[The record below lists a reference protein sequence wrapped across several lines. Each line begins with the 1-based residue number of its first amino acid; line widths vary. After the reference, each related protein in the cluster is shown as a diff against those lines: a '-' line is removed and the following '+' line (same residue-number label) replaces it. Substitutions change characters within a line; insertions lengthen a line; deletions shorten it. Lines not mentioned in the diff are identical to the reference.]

1 MAYLDKAI
9 TKLDATSSSN
19 QYFTFVNSS
28 IGGPEDLKVNA
39 NIAFN
44 PSLNTFIVE
53 GNLIVNG
60 TTTTLGTQDLV
71 VEDKNIIIG
80 NVETPSDT
88 TANGGGI
95 TLKGATDKTFNWVDS
110 TDSWTSSENINL
122 ASGKLFKINGTNVL
136 NGTNAYVTADAALA
150 AYNANN
156 SDKLDNQDG
165 TYYLN
170 WENFTNKPNNF
181 SNFSLDNTD
190 LEYAW
195 VGNDGTSLSPNSTDS
210 TLKFVAGAG
219 TNVAIDSTN
228 NAIRFSHSDTSSVSS
243 LTALTG
249 ANVISDLDFDQFG
262 HTTLISTRA
271 LTPADIGAQPAFT
284 AGSVAESTSSVLTIT
299 NGAGATLTNLGI
311 QVKASS
317 GSQSGYLSS
326 ADWLKFNN
334 AATNASQWNG
344 GSTGLVAATG
354 RTSLGATTVGSNIFT
369 LANPS
374 AIRYLRT
381 NADNT
386 VTAIDGATLKAEI
399 GLGNVSTSVPANTL
413 VLHTTGATNVT
424 FPTSGTLATT
434 SQITTVNDGA
444 LALTVSAAA
453 SGQGVVLGTGTGF
466 TANEPAGTV
475 TYDIDV
481 GPALTSLATIMNG
494 ATTGFL
500 KKTAND
506 TYAIDSTVLTSAST
520 LDASKLSGTIP
531 STVLGNSNVYIGNT
545 AVALNRGT
553 GVLSLTGIN
562 IDGNAGY
569 ATTAGS
575 TTNSITAGNGITG
588 STFNGGSA
596 QTWSIVSA
604 AGSAGTI
611 GTISVAADTV
621 GVSLGTTGTVAA
633 AGDHGHGNILTG
645 GTITAAAV
653 APANTDYILI
663 SDASNSGKVE
673 KSIAIGTGTTT
684 YLRNDGTWATPAD
697 TNTDTLQSI
706 SNIATAGTY
715 YPSFVS
721 ATGAVVGYVAQ
732 DKLKFNPSTGVLS
745 TTYLS
750 GAMVNGVTT
759 ITAST
764 YTADKAYPIILVDAT
779 TPASITISLPAAASS
794 SGLVFRIKKTDGS
807 AHPVILD
814 ANGTE
819 LIDGAETF
827 TLIYQYQ
834 AVDLACNG
842 TAWYIL

>member
-9 TKLDATSSSN
+9 TKLDVSSTGN

-53 GNLIVNG
+53 GNLMVNG

-80 NVETPSDT
+80 NVGTPSDI
-88 TANGGGI
+88 TADGGGI
-95 TLKGATDKTFNWVDS
+95 TLKGTTDKTFNWVDS

-122 ASGKLFKINGTNVL
+122 ATGKIIKINGANIL
-136 NGTNAYVTADAALA
+136 SATNAYVTANYSVD
-150 AYNANN
+150 
-156 SDKLDNQDG
+156 SDKLDGQHG
-165 TYYLN
+165 SYYLN
-170 WENFTNKPNNF
+170 ASNFTNKDPNY
-181 SNFSLDNTD
+181 SSIQIDNTD
-190 LEYAW
+190 TEFVW
-195 VGNDGTSLSPNSTDS
+195 VSADATSVSPSTSSD
-210 TLKFVAGAG
+210 TLKFVGGSG
-219 TNVAIDSTN
+219 TNFAIDATN
-228 NAIRFSHSDTSSVSS
+228 KAIRVSHSDTSSQASVNNSGR
-243 LTALTG
+243 TYIQDVT
-249 ANVISDLDFDQFG
+249 LDGFG
-262 HTTLISTRA
+262 HVTGLVSATETVTDTTYV
-271 LTPADIGAQPAFT
+271 F
-284 AGSVAESTSSVLTIT
+284 
-299 NGAGATLTNLGI
+299 
-311 QVKASS
+311 
-317 GSQSGYLSS
+317 
-326 ADWLKFNN
+326 N
-334 AATNASQWNG
+334 AATNNSAPALQVVNSG
-344 GSTGLVAATG
+344 GTIQSVRLIQA
-354 RTSLGATTVGSNIFT
+354 GATTITQTN
-369 LANPS
+369 AS
-374 AIRYLRT
+374 AITISSANTTYTNSGTGLTLTGTTFAHADTSSVANVSASGRTYITGLTFDEFGHVSGTSTGTETVVDTNTTYTMNAATVSSAPAIQLYGSDSTTNPVRFIASGGTTITQT
-381 NADNT
+381 NA
-386 VTAIDGATLKAEI
+386 TAITISTTAVGNGTLI
-399 GLGNVSTSVPANTL
+399 LNTG
-413 VLHTTGATNVT
+413 TAG
-424 FPTSGTLATT
+424 SGTAI
-434 SQITTVNDGA
+434 SITNTGLFSANDSSNKTYTVN
-444 LALTVSAAA
+444 
-453 SGQGVVLGTGTGF
+453 
-466 TANEPAGTV
+466 
-475 TYDIDV
+475 V
-481 GPALTSLATIMNG
+481 GPAISGLSTIMNG
-494 ATTGFL
+494 ATTGAL
-500 KKTAND
+500 RKSAND
-506 TYAIDSTVLTSAST
+506 TFYLDSAILNSAST

-531 STVLGNSNVYIGNT
+531 SAVLGNSNVYIGNT
-545 AVALNRGT
+545 SVALNRST
-553 GVLSLTGIN
+553 GVLSLAGVN

-621 GVSLGTTGTVAA
+621 GVSLGTTSTVAA
-633 AGDHGHGNILTG
+633 AGNHGHGNILTG

-684 YLRNDGTWATPAD
+684 YLRNDGTWASPPD

-721 ATGAVVGYVAQ
+721 ATGAVVGYIAQ
-732 DKLKFNPSTGVLS
+732 DKLTFNPSTGVLS

-759 ITAST
+759 VTAST
-764 YTADKAYPIILVDAT
+764 YTADKAYPIILADAT
-779 TPASITISLPAAASS
+779 TPASITIGLPAAASS
-794 SGLVFRIKKTDGS
+794 NGLVFRIKKIDGS
-807 AHPVILD
+807 EHQVIID

-819 LIDGAETF
+819 LIDGAEKF

>member
-9 TKLDATSSSN
+9 TKLDVTSSNN
-19 QYFTFVNSS
+19 QYLTFVNSS
-28 IGGPEDLKVNA
+28 ISGPEDLKVNA

-44 PSLNTFIVE
+44 PASNTFIIE
-53 GNLIVNG
+53 GDLVVNG
-60 TTTTLGTQDLV
+60 NTTTIGTQDLV

-80 NVETPSDT
+80 NVSTPTDT

-95 TLKGATDKTFNWVDS
+95 TLKGATDKTFNWVDA

-122 ASGKLFKINGTNVL
+122 ATGKIVKINGTNIL
-136 NGTNAYVTADAALA
+136 SATNAYVTANYSLD
-150 AYNANN
+150 
-156 SDKLDNQDG
+156 SDKLDGQHG
-165 TYYLN
+165 SYYLN
-170 WENFTNKPNNF
+170 ASNFTNKDPNY
-181 SNFSLDNTD
+181 SSIQIDNTD
-190 LEYAW
+190 TEFVW
-195 VGNDGTSLSPNSTDS
+195 VSADATSVSPSTSSD
-210 TLKFVAGAG
+210 TLKFVGGSG
-219 TNVAIDSTN
+219 TNFAIDATN
-228 NAIRFSHSDTSSVSS
+228 KAIRVSHSDTSSQASVNNSGR
-243 LTALTG
+243 TYIQDVT
-249 ANVISDLDFDQFG
+249 LDGFG
-262 HTTLISTRA
+262 HVTGLVSATETVTDTTYI
-271 LTPADIGAQPAFT
+271 F
-284 AGSVAESTSSVLTIT
+284 
-299 NGAGATLTNLGI
+299 
-311 QVKASS
+311 
-317 GSQSGYLSS
+317 
-326 ADWLKFNN
+326 N
-334 AATNASQWNG
+334 AATNNSAPALQVVNSG
-344 GSTGLVAATG
+344 GTIQSVRLIQA
-354 RTSLGATTVGSNIFT
+354 GATTITQTN
-369 LANPS
+369 AS
-374 AIRYLRT
+374 AIT
-381 NADNT
+381 ISSA
-386 VTAIDGATLKAEI
+386 V
-399 GLGNVSTSVPANTL
+399 
-413 VLHTTGATNVT
+413 
-424 FPTSGTLATT
+424 
-434 SQITTVNDGA
+434 VNDGS
-444 LALTVSAAA
+444 LELTAT
-453 SGQGVVLGTGTGF
+453 SGSSGTAIAIGTGTGF
-466 TANEPAGTV
+466 TANEPAGTI

-481 GPALTSLATIMNG
+481 GPALPALATIMNG
-494 ATTGFL
+494 ATTGAL
-500 KKTAND
+500 RKSGND
-506 TYAIDSTVLTSAST
+506 TFYLDSAVLNSAST

-531 STVLGNSNVYIGNT
+531 SAVLGNSNIYIGNT

-553 GVLSLTGIN
+553 GLLSLTGVN

-621 GVSLGTTGTVAA
+621 GVSLGTTSTVAA

-684 YLRNDGTWATPAD
+684 YLRNDGTWATPTD

-706 SNIATAGTY
+706 SNIATEGTY

-732 DKLKFNPSTGVLS
+732 DKLTFNPSTGVLS

-759 ITAST
+759 VTAST
-764 YTADKAYPIILVDAT
+764 YTANKAYPIILADAT

-794 SGLVFRIKKTDGS
+794 NGLVFRIKKIDGS
-807 AHPVILD
+807 AHQVILD

-827 TLIYQYQ
+827 NLIYQYQ

>member
-9 TKLDATSSSN
+9 TKLDVSSTGN

-80 NVETPSDT
+80 NVGTPSDT
-88 TANGGGI
+88 TADGGGI
-95 TLKGATDKTFNWVDS
+95 TLKGTTDKTFNWVDS

-122 ASGKLFKINGTNVL
+122 ATGKIIKINGANIL
-136 NGTNAYVTADAALA
+136 SATNAYVTANYSVD
-150 AYNANN
+150 
-156 SDKLDNQDG
+156 SDKLDGQHA
-165 TYYLN
+165 TYFLN
-170 WENFTNKPNNF
+170 ITSTIN
-181 SNFSLDNTD
+181 
-190 LEYAW
+190 A
-195 VGNDGTSLSPNSTDS
+195 GN
-210 TLKFVAGAG
+210 
-219 TNVAIDSTN
+219 I
-228 NAIRFSHSDTSSVSS
+228 
-243 LTALTG
+243 
-249 ANVISDLDFDQFG
+249 
-262 HTTLISTRA
+262 
-271 LTPADIGAQPAFT
+271 
-284 AGSVAESTSSVLTIT
+284 
-299 NGAGATLTNLGI
+299 
-311 QVKASS
+311 
-317 GSQSGYLSS
+317 
-326 ADWLKFNN
+326 
-334 AATNASQWNG
+334 
-344 GSTGLVAATG
+344 
-354 RTSLGATTVGSNIFT
+354 
-369 LANPS
+369 
-374 AIRYLRT
+374 
-381 NADNT
+381 
-386 VTAIDGATLKAEI
+386 
-399 GLGNVSTSVPANTL
+399 
-413 VLHTTGATNVT
+413 
-424 FPTSGTLATT
+424 
-434 SQITTVNDGA
+434 
-444 LALTVSAAA
+444 
-453 SGQGVVLGTGTGF
+453 
-466 TANEPAGTV
+466 
-475 TYDIDV
+475 
-481 GPALTSLATIMNG
+481 
-494 ATTGFL
+494 
-500 KKTAND
+500 
-506 TYAIDSTVLTSAST
+506 
-520 LDASKLSGTIP
+520 SGTIP
-531 STVLGNSNVYIGNT
+531 SAVLGNSNIYIGNT

-553 GVLSLTGIN
+553 GLLSLTGVN

-575 TTNSITAGNGITG
+575 TINSITAGNGITG

-621 GVSLGTTGTVAA
+621 GVSLGTTSTVAA

-653 APANTDYILI
+653 TAANTDYILI
-663 SDASNSGKVE
+663 SDASNSGKIE

-684 YLRNDGTWATPAD
+684 YLRNDGTWASPPD

-721 ATGAVVGYVAQ
+721 TTGAVVGYVAQ
-732 DKLKFNPSTGVLS
+732 DKLTFNPSTGTLT

-750 GAMVNGVTT
+750 GALISGVTT
-759 ITAST
+759 VTAST
-764 YTADKAYPIILVDAT
+764 YTADKAYPIILADAT

-794 SGLVFRIKKTDGS
+794 NGLVFRIKKIDGS
-807 AHPVILD
+807 AHQVIID